1 VQADFQITPMLAQEL
16 FGLLQGCI
24 LGRMPCPHGLTTNG
38 PDHNELLYHVSFPDR
53 RNDHSDGAITF
64 PNRDIAQRIASSTS
78 FRFFLSPGAVPSQE
92 QATSQRR
99 TMKRDR
105 PRKAPK

>member
-24 LGRMPCPHGLTTNG
+24 LGRMRCPHGLTTNG
-38 PDHNELLYHVSFPDR
+38 PDHNKLLYHASFPEPMKHGS
-53 RNDHSDGAITF
+53 HSRTGTS
-64 PNRDIAQRIASSTS
+64 PNEPPSSTS
-78 FRFFLSPGAVPSQE
+78 FRFFLSLGAVPSQE

-99 TMKRDR
+99 TMKRNR